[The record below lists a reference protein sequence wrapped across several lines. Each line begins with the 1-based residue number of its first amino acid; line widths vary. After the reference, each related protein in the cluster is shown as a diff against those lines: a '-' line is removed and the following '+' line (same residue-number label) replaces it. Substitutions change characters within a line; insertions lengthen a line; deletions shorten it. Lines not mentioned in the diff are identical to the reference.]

1 MICLFCPLF
10 VVYLF
15 STVLL
20 LKYHLEMLAN
30 LNVNGRQ
37 LFMMEKHWPQTGRER
52 VTERVSVQNKTN
64 ANGFLEACVINT
76 PEKKNKAK
84 KRTEQS
90 NCNDQQHNALYLSC
104 SMLCG
109 DVNWSAFFLSATKCV
124 TLVLRFA
131 LCSECFWRWTLKRQT
146 MGYIERD
153 LLNSTQTC
161 YEHILDVVQAS
172 PYISIRCSCM
182 CWAIHAVTL
191 GVLTQCILQTKH
203 PVCPMGLVT
212 VFVRF
217 HFRIKKKSPHLNR
230 FSSAQNIFDT

>member
-1 MICLFCPLF
+1 MLSHDLLVLPSFCCLFVKYCF
-10 VVYLF
+10 VAEISLGNASKF
-15 STVLL
+15 ECEWSTAIYDGTSLTT
-20 LKYHLEMLAN
+20 N
-30 LNVNGRQ
+30 
-37 LFMMEKHWPQTGRER
+37 RER

-131 LCSECFWRWTLKRQT
+131 LCSECF
-146 MGYIERD
+146 
-153 LLNSTQTC
+153 
-161 YEHILDVVQAS
+161 
-172 PYISIRCSCM
+172 
-182 CWAIHAVTL
+182 
-191 GVLTQCILQTKH
+191 
-203 PVCPMGLVT
+203 
-212 VFVRF
+212 
-217 HFRIKKKSPHLNR
+217 
-230 FSSAQNIFDT
+230 